1 MKFRLPNNLSHSP
14 AMIVSRLGYLQIED
28 YISGKTSYVRKLTR
42 HHYPR
47 FHLYLK
53 ETPREIVFDLHL
65 DQSKT
70 RYEGQT
76 AHKADYE
83 TPEVKEELTRIYLAV
98 EKFKL

>member
-14 AMIVSRLGYLQIED
+14 AMIVSRLGYLQIKD
-28 YISGKTSYVRKLTR
+28 ALSGKTSYVHKFTAQR
-42 HHYPR
+42 YPR
-47 FHLYLK
+47 FHLYIK
-53 ETPREIVFDLHL
+53 ENTEEIIFDLHL
-65 DQSKT
+65 DQAKP

-83 TPEVKEELTRIYLAV
+83 TPEVKNELTRIYLAV